1 MSQSP
6 RARGAGRVPP
16 GADVSRPTPARLHD
30 YYLGGQN
37 NLPIDR
43 DAARRLLAVV
53 PELPDYAWAARGFHR
68 RAVIWLAGEKGIR
81 QFIDIGFGLP
91 TQNNTREAAQ
101 KVAPDPRVLYVGND
115 PAVPAPATAPPGGE
129 ATTRGITAD
138 LREPGLIR
146 GPPPTPEPI

>member
-6 RARGAGRVPP
+6 RAPGAGRVPP

-68 RAVIWLAGEKGIR
+68 RGGVW
-81 QFIDIGFGLP
+81 
-91 TQNNTREAAQ
+91 
-101 KVAPDPRVLYVGND
+101 VA
-115 PAVPAPATAPPGGE
+115 GGE
-129 ATTRGITAD
+129 GNRPVIAIRLGGPAHKNPRQGGEQGGPGSHVLAD
-138 LREPGLIR
+138 AS
-146 GPPPTPEPI
+146 GP

>member
-6 RARGAGRVPP
+6 RAPGAGRVPP
-16 GADVSRPTPARLHD
+16 GADVSKPTPARLHD

-68 RAVIWLAGEKGIR
+68 RAGGWLAGEKGPPPV
-81 QFIDIGFGLP
+81 IDLRFRP
-91 TQNNTREAAQ
+91 PPHHNNPQGAQ
-101 KVAPDPRVLYVGND
+101 QAGARP
-115 PAVPAPATAPPGGE
+115 PAPPPCDAP
-129 ATTRGITAD
+129 AAAAH
-138 LREPGLIR
+138 
-146 GPPPTPEPI
+146 

>member
-6 RARGAGRVPP
+6 RAPGAGRVPP
-16 GADVSRPTPARLHD
+16 GADVSKPTPARLHD

-81 QFIDIGFGLP
+81 QVIDIRFRLP
-91 TQNNTREAAQ
+91 TPHNTPQAGP
-101 KVAPDPRVLYVGND
+101 KMDPDPPALPLRRD
-115 PAVPAPATAPPGGE
+115 PTRLPAAPAP
-129 ATTRGITAD
+129 
-138 LREPGLIR
+138 
-146 GPPPTPEPI
+146 PTL